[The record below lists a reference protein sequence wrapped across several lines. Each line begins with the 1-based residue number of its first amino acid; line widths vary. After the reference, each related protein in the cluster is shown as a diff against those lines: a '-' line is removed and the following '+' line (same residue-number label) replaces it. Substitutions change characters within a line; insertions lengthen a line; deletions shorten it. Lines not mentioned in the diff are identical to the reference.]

1 MSRTRTALA
10 ADLTLVATAGLPA
23 VTTGGASAAAGTL
36 HVDHAPGANCSNSGP
51 GTDGHL
57 IVYPGDE
64 FMPSVSNLNFQAG
77 ETVANQVVVKVNEG
91 HITIRNASAA
101 PVHIVVDLFGTQSY

>member
-10 ADLTLVATAGLPA
+10 AGLTLVATVGLPA
-23 VTTGGASAAAGTL
+23 VTTGGAAAAGTL
-36 HVDHAPGANCSNSGP
+36 HVDHAPGANSSNSGP

-64 FMPSVSNLNFQAG
+64 FMPAVSNLNFQAG